1 MTETISKAP
10 TREELYARLLETSRE
25 EVILEE
31 MIRLGF
37 WPAEGVVP
45 HDPADEIRRRG
56 ELQRELD
63 ELRGQQRK
71 LGNEAKLI
79 KEARQQRL
87 LESRRKQKETKER
100 REKERQARAAAWK
113 EKQAQTIG
121 YLGAGVS
128 GGLNQTESRSER
140 LQRYNLPQLN
150 DAAAI
155 AAAMNISVNE
165 LRFLSFA
172 RKTSTVTHY
181 QRFALPKKTGGERII
196 SAPMPRLK
204 AAQHWVL
211 NNLLQ
216 PVELHDAAHGF
227 RPQRSIVSN
236 ARPHVAAAVV
246 INLDLQDFFPTLTY
260 RRIKGVFKA
269 LGYSESA
276 ATIFG
281 LLCTEPDTE
290 KVLLDG
296 KTYYVAT
303 GARHLPQGAP
313 TSPALTNILCRRL
326 DKRLVKLAEE
336 LGFVYTRYADDLTF
350 SATRAEDCANIGRL
364 LNCVESI
371 VRHEGFVVHPTKT
384 RVMRQSSQQEVTGI
398 VVNQKPSID
407 KTMIKRFRAVLFQI
421 EKDGPDGKHWNNS
434 RDVLASLRGFANYL
448 YMVDPPKGAPYQRR
462 VGALLDKYEW
472 RPAPVQRP
480 IPPNNVT
487 KPTAE
492 TTDRPNEI
500 TQRPWWKLW

>member
-1 MTETISKAP
+1 MTETTIQAP
-10 TREELYARLLETSRE
+10 TREELYARMLETSRE
-25 EVILEE
+25 EIILEE

-45 HDPADEIRRRG
+45 NDPADEIRRRG
-56 ELQRELD
+56 ELQRELN
-63 ELRGQQRK
+63 ELRGQQRE
-71 LGNEAKLI
+71 LGSEAKLI
-79 KEARQQRL
+79 KEARKQRL

-100 REKERQARAAAWK
+100 HAKERQARAAAWK
-113 EKQAQTIG
+113 EKQAHAIG

-128 GGLNQTESRSER
+128 GGLNHTTSQPER
-140 LQRYNLPQLN
+140 LQRYNLPQLD

-155 AAAMNISVNE
+155 AAAMNITVNE
-165 LRFLSFA
+165 LRFLTFT

-196 SAPMPRLK
+196 SAPLPRLK
-204 AAQHWVL
+204 AAQHWML

-290 KVLLDG
+290 KVTLDG

-350 SATRAEDCANIGRL
+350 SAARTEDCANLSRL
-364 LNCVESI
+364 LSRVESI
-371 VRHEGFVVHPTKT
+371 VTHEGFVVHPTKT
-384 RVMRQSSQQEVTGI
+384 RVMRQSSHQEVTGI
-398 VVNQKPSID
+398 VVNQKPGID
-407 KTMIKRFRAVLFQI
+407 KNTLKRFRAVLFQI
-421 EKDGPDGKHWNNS
+421 EKDGLNGKHWNNS

-448 YMVDPPKGAPYQRR
+448 YMVDPAKGAPYQRR

-472 RPAPVQRP
+472 RPASVQRRSSSSLATRTTAVITD
-480 IPPNNVT
+480 IPDEP
-487 KPTAE
+487 A
-492 TTDRPNEI
+492 R
-500 TQRPWWKLW
+500 RPWWKLW